1 MVDAPPLHMLPLRF
15 TLQSLGLRFPSFP
28 GSIWHGG
35 LGMVLAAAAP
45 SAFAAIYRNEPTSPL
60 YALAPPAQEHIP
72 PQTSFTVGITLFG
85 PACEHALAVTDAISR
100 LGRKGLRPGG
110 QFELIAAEMV
120 TPQGPVLFADSQLGL
135 ATLPESHPFTEYL
148 DSSPQPAKRS
158 LLCFTTPLRI
168 KEGNAL
174 VTKTPTFAQ
183 LMHRVLGRVEQL
195 AYAAGAALP
204 LTKEIRESILAEA
217 RGVETGEAHL
227 SSTGIQRRSA
237 RTLQQMHFSGLTGT
251 VEYRGTMAL
260 TLPWLKLATLI
271 QVGGKTAFGFGVLDI
286 LELE

>member
-1 MVDAPPLHMLPLRF
+1 MVDPPPIHMLPLRF

-45 SAFAAIYRNEPTSPL
+45 SAFATLYRNDSTSPL
-60 YALAPPAQEHIP
+60 YALAPPPQEQIP
-72 PQTSFTVGITLFG
+72 PKTSFTVGITLFG
-85 PACEHALAVTDAISR
+85 PACEHALAVTEAISR
-100 LGRKGLRPGG
+100 LGCVGLRPGG
-110 QFELIAAEMV
+110 PFVLTAAEMV
-120 TPQGPVLFADSQLGL
+120 TPQGPVLLADHQRGL
-135 ATLPESHPFTEYL
+135 VARPESYPLTDYVAPT
-148 DSSPQPAKRS
+148 PQPAKRA
-158 LLCFTTPLRI
+158 LLSFTTPLRI

-183 LMHRVLGRVEQL
+183 FIHRVLSRVEQL

-204 LTKEIRESILAEA
+204 LTKEMRESILAEA

-260 TLPWLKLATLI
+260 TLPWLKLATLT
-271 QVGGKTAFGFGVLDI
+271 QVGGKSAFGFGVIDI